1 MIKEALRKLF
11 GETGATH
18 EQVASELAEYRVDTI
33 VEALTREGLLPADE
47 HTQQL
52 ARQFARLEPE
62 AFAEL
67 LRAPRPAPAQGQ
79 VYTPPITADPAQQ
92 EIERIAAEKKIPLHQ
107 AAIEASRG
115 GALRS
120 S

>member
-18 EQVASELAEYRVDTI
+18 EQVTAELAEYRVDTI

-52 ARQFARLEPE
+52 ARQFARHEPE

-67 LRAPRPAPAQGQ
+67 IRAPRPTPAQGR
-79 VYTPPITADPAQQ
+79 VYTPPASADPAQQ
-92 EIERIAAEKKIPLHQ
+92 EIERIAAEKNLPLHQ

-115 GALRS
+115 GALKS
-120 S
+120 